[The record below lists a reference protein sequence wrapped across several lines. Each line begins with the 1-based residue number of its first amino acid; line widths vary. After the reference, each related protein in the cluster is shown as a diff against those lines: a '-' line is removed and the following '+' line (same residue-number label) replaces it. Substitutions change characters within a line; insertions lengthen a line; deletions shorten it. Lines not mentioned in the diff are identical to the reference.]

1 MTIDEIN
8 LFYDVK
14 SLFNMKDEAFE
25 VYNIIKSRVD
35 KGITNKILLVFP
47 TIESKRRNKIIIKN
61 RTQLTEQKQDELT
74 DGKNIFIFTTLY
86 GLFKSKYLDGF
97 RYKEV
102 RFLG

>member
-1 MTIDEIN
+1 MTMDEIN

-35 KGITNKILLVFP
+35 RGTTNKILLVFP
-47 TIESKRRNKIIIKN
+47 TIKSKIRNKIIIKN
-61 RTQLTEQKQDELT
+61 RTQLIEQKQDELT

-86 GLFKSKYLDGF
+86 ELFKSKYLYGF
-97 RYKEV
+97 RYNEV